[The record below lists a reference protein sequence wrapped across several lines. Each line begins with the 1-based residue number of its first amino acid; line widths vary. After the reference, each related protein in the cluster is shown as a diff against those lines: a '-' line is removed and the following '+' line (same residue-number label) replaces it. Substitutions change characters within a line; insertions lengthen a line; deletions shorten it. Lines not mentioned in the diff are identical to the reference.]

1 MKKFKMLIV
10 ACLAVCVAFVAT
22 GCSNHV
28 VMKRYVDVDER
39 TLGYR
44 LMGDGSFYLFNDGDV
59 AEDWPDYYYEASN
72 DVVDGRP
79 WNDRLGDIK
88 KVVIGDNI
96 SSLGEYAFYGATSL
110 KEVVIGRDVESIGL
124 NAFKNCYNLTSISVD
139 KDNPYFSME
148 EGCLVQISTGKLIR
162 ATSKS
167 EITVPSIVLTM
178 EDGAFYGLSSLKKV
192 DMSQTPITYIN
203 DDAFR
208 NCSSLSTVVLPE
220 DLKTI
225 GDYAFFKCSSLSSVE
240 LQDCEKLS
248 SIGVSAFY
256 GCSSLNKVEF
266 AKGLTKI
273 GMLAFSRSGL
283 EQVTVPETTASLY
296 MGSNAFYECNSLK
309 NVYLANMDLA
319 STAKNSA
326 EAGYLFANT
335 YKAEKTTVVRNIKIY
350 IAADKFDIE
359 KLGAYIANAQNF
371 VRLTDNETVNGVEYV
386 VYKGL

>member
-162 ATSKS
+162 STSKS

-225 GDYAFFKCSSLSSVE
+225 GDYAFFKCSSLSSVD

>member
-44 LMGDGSFYLFNDGDV
+44 LMGDGTFYLFNDGDV
-59 AEDWPDYYYEASN
+59 AEDWPDYVYESTN

-96 SSLGEYAFYGATSL
+96 TSLGEYAFYNATSI

-124 NAFKNCYNLTSISVD
+124 NAFKNCDNLSSISVD
-139 KDNPYFSME
+139 KDNAYFSTE
-148 EGCLVQISTGKLIR
+148 NGCLVQLSDGKLIR
-162 ATSKS
+162 ATSQS
-167 EITVPSIVLTM
+167 EITVPAGVKTM
-178 EDGAFYGLSSLKKV
+178 EDGAFYGLDTLKKV
-192 DMSQTPITYIN
+192 DMSQSEFTVIN

-208 NCSSLSTVVLPE
+208 NCSSLSTVVLPGA
-220 DLKTI
+220 LKTI
-225 GDYAFFKCSSLSSVE
+225 GNYAFFNCSSLNSVD
-240 LQDCEKLS
+240 LQDCENLS

-256 GCSSLNKVEF
+256 GCSSLKNVEF
-266 AKGLTKI
+266 AKGIAKI

-283 EQVTVPETTASLY
+283 EQIIIPETTASLY
-296 MGSNAFYECNSLK
+296 IGSNAFYECNSLK
-309 NVYLANMDLA
+309 NVYLANMDIA

-326 EAGYLFANT
+326 EAGYLFANI
-335 YKAEKTTVVRNIKIY
+335 YKAEKFNVVRNIKIY

-359 KLGAYIANAQNF
+359 KLGAYIANAENF
-371 VRLTDNETVNGVEYV
+371 VRLSDNENVNGVEYV